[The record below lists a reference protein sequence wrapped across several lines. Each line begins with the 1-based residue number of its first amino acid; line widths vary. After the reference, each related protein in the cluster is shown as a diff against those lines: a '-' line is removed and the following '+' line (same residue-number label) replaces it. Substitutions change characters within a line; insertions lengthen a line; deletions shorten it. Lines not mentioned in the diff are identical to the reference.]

1 MIETNIA
8 RLESLCQTIPDLL
21 YQIPEDEFSHKPSPY
36 TWSKKE
42 IMGHLIDS
50 ANNNHQRFVRAQFE
64 NIPSISYLQNNWVE
78 SSYYQAME
86 RELIIS
92 LWISYNMV
100 IANIIRNIP
109 PLDLKKLC
117 HAGGDDHTIEWLFV
131 DYIDH
136 MEHHL
141 RHLLGN
147 QNF

>member
-1 MIETNIA
+1 MIESSIA
-8 RLESLCQTIPDLL
+8 RLERLCQTIPDLL
-21 YQIPEDEFSHKPSPY
+21 YKITEDEFSHKPSPY

-64 NIPSISYLQNNWVE
+64 HIPSISYLQNNWVE
-78 SSYYQAME
+78 SSYYQAMD

-92 LWISYNMV
+92 LWSSYNLV
-100 IANIIRNIP
+100 IANIIKNIS

-117 HAGGDDHTIEWLFV
+117 HTGGANHSIEWLFI
-131 DYIDH
+131 DYVDH

-141 RHLLGN
+141 RHLLGE
-147 QNF
+147 QKF